1 MSDSGFTWYGLLA
14 AYIGLPIAVALW
26 LGYKLVRG
34 SRPTPPAELDLSA
47 DDVR

>member
-1 MSDSGFTWYGLLA
+1 MRLT
-14 AYIGLPIAVALW
+14 LPRCDTDNHSVALW